1 MRTALVGAVT
11 VLTLLGAA
19 PAFADP
25 TPAPPTPYQV
35 PTQDSP
41 VLPGN
46 QVLPPV
52 CAHTMWCLRV
62 LARSRHNDVAAEG
75 TSAP

>member
-19 PAFADP
+19 PAYADP

-35 PTQDSP
+35 PTQDGP

-52 CAHTMWCLRV
+52 CAHAM
-62 LARSRHNDVAAEG
+62 
-75 TSAP
+75 